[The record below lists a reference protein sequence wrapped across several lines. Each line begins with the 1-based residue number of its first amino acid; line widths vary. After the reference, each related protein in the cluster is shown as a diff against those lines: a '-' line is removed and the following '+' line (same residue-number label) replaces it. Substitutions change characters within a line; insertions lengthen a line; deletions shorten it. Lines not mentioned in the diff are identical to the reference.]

1 MPKMPLLAA
10 ALALSVSL
18 ALLARGQTAPATAPT
33 PAPARLNAAL
43 PTLWIIGDSTINNT
57 AGGALG
63 WGAPAA
69 IGKLFDPAK
78 INVQNKARGGRS
90 ARSYYSEKLWDEIK
104 TALKPGDFVLM
115 QFGTNDGGDPKSATS
130 KGRPD
135 LPGIGEETSTGTAST
150 GGQQETVHTFGWYMD
165 VYVKDTQAKK
175 ATPIMLNP
183 VPHNRWDTTSTP
195 PKVRRGEVNSFD
207 KWSSDVALKENAPY
221 IDLCEISCSR
231 LDKEGQQVA
240 SPKYFM
246 ADGTHTTPA
255 GALLNAESVVMG
267 IRALKDLKLND
278 YLSDA
283 GKKLDPADAKTVR
296 APKPPT
302 TSAPAN

>member
-1 MPKMPLLAA
+1 MSKPLTVA
-10 ALALSVSL
+10 ALALSLSL
-18 ALLARGQTAPATAPT
+18 ALLARAQTAPASA
-33 PAPARLNAAL
+33 PAPAPAAL

-63 WGAPAA
+63 WGAPVA

-78 INVQNKARGGRS
+78 ITVQNRARGGRS
-90 ARSYYSEKLWDEIK
+90 ARSFYSEGLWDAVK
-104 TALKPGDFVLM
+104 NALQPGDYVLM
-115 QFGTNDGGDPKSATS
+115 QFGTNDGGKVQTS
-130 KGRPD
+130 TNGRPD
-135 LPGIGEETSTGTAST
+135 LPGIGDETTTGTAST
-150 GGQQETVHTFGWYMD
+150 GGKQETVHTFGWYMD
-165 VYVKDTQAKK
+165 AYVKDTQAKK

-183 VPHNRWDTTSTP
+183 VPHNRWDTSSSP
-195 PKVRRGEVNSFD
+195 SKIRRGEVTSFD

-221 IDLCEISCSR
+221 IDLCEISSSR

-246 ADGTHTTPA
+246 SDGTHSTPA

-283 GKKLDPADAKTVR
+283 GKKLDPAPDKLVR
-296 APKPPT
+296 APKPAT
-302 TSAPAN
+302 TTAPAN

>member
-1 MPKMPLLAA
+1 MPKLPLLAA
-10 ALALSVSL
+10 ALTLTL
-18 ALLARGQTAPATAPT
+18 AAMLTHAQTAPAPATAT
-33 PAPARLNAAL
+33 SAL

-78 INVQNKARGGRS
+78 ITVQNKARGGRS
-90 ARSYYSEKLWDEIK
+90 ARSYYSEKLWDEVK
-104 TALKPGDFVLM
+104 NALKPGDYVLM

-135 LPGIGEETSTGTAST
+135 LPGIGDETTTGIASM
-150 GGQQETVHTFGWYMD
+150 GGLEETVHTFGWYMD

-183 VPHNRWDTTSTP
+183 VPHNRWDTSTP
-195 PKVRRGEVNSFD
+195 PKIRRGEVTSFD

-221 IDLCEISCSR
+221 IDLCEISSSR
-231 LDKEGQQVA
+231 MDKEGQQTA
-240 SPKYFM
+240 SSKYFM
-246 ADGTHTTPA
+246 SDGTHTTPA

-278 YLSDA
+278 TLSDA
-283 GKKLDPADAKTVR
+283 GKKLEPADPKVVR
-296 APKPPT
+296 APGPAT
-302 TSAPAN
+302 APATATKPAN